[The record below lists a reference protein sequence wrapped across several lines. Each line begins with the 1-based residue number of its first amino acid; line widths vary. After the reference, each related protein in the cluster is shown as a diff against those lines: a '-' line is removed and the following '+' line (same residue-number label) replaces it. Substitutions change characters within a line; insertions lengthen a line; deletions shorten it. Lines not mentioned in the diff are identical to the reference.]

1 MWPWENGVRSLF
13 SAHAEVI
20 PGYVIRDGKITTL
33 LRACGGN
40 SFSNG
45 FDSTPQISSPRM
57 RR

>member
-1 MWPWENGVRSLF
+1 MEANEETLF

-20 PGYVIRDGKITTL
+20 PQSPYFAAVIPSL

-40 SFSNG
+40 STISSQSSKAPG
-45 FDSTPQISSPRM
+45 SSPRM

>member
-20 PGYVIRDGKITTL
+20 PGLSAWCQGGVAL

-40 SFSNG
+40 SPVHQSHTTVN
-45 FDSTPQISSPRM
+45 TSSPRM